1 LRSTRL
7 AYPIPPAPRATSP
20 SAVRV
25 SGDTSASLARYAARP
40 QSPDHPIGAKRS
52 DNTAYRL
59 GDCSMSALKE
69 TLRRDLTAAIRSRDA
84 VVAATLR
91 MALTAVTTEEVAGKV
106 HRELSDEEVSR
117 VLTKEAKKRREAATA
132 YTAAGRPELAATE
145 EAELAVLAGYLPQQL
160 TEAEIATLVAEAVA
174 STGASG
180 MPQLGHVM
188 KALQPRVAGRADG
201 AAVAAA
207 VRAALSR

>member
-1 LRSTRL
+1 
-7 AYPIPPAPRATSP
+7 
-20 SAVRV
+20 
-25 SGDTSASLARYAARP
+25 
-40 QSPDHPIGAKRS
+40 
-52 DNTAYRL
+52 
-59 GDCSMSALKE
+59 MSALKE

-91 MALTAVTTEEVAGKV
+91 MALTAVTTEEVAGRA

>member
-1 LRSTRL
+1 
-7 AYPIPPAPRATSP
+7 
-20 SAVRV
+20 
-25 SGDTSASLARYAARP
+25 
-40 QSPDHPIGAKRS
+40 
-52 DNTAYRL
+52 
-59 GDCSMSALKE
+59 MSALKE

-160 TEAEIATLVAEAVA
+160 TEAEI
-174 STGASG
+174 
-180 MPQLGHVM
+180 
-188 KALQPRVAGRADG
+188 GRASCRER
-201 AAVAAA
+201 VY
-207 VRAALSR
+207 

>member
-1 LRSTRL
+1 
-7 AYPIPPAPRATSP
+7 
-20 SAVRV
+20 
-25 SGDTSASLARYAARP
+25 
-40 QSPDHPIGAKRS
+40 
-52 DNTAYRL
+52 
-59 GDCSMSALKE
+59 MSALKE

-91 MALTAVTTEEVAGKV
+91 MALMAVTTEEVAGKV

>member
-1 LRSTRL
+1 
-7 AYPIPPAPRATSP
+7 
-20 SAVRV
+20 
-25 SGDTSASLARYAARP
+25 
-40 QSPDHPIGAKRS
+40 
-52 DNTAYRL
+52 
-59 GDCSMSALKE
+59 MSALKE